1 MLGLRDH
8 FEAIFAPALD
18 IHVESKTETVG
29 AAMRHFGDGAP
40 AAMVGDRHVDMAAAH
55 AHGLR
60 AVGVTWGIG
69 SEDELRDAG
78 ADVLVAAPDELA
90 AAV

>member
-1 MLGLRDH
+1 
-8 FEAIFAPALD
+8 
-18 IHVESKTETVG
+18 
-29 AAMRHFGDGAP
+29 
-40 AAMVGDRHVDMAAAH
+40 MVGDRHVDMAAAH

-69 SEDELRDAG
+69 SADELRSAG
-78 ADVLVAAPDELA
+78 ADVLVSEPAELP